1 MGTPEF
7 GAIILKGLI
16 ENNYKPSLVITVPD
30 RPVGRKQIITPPPV
44 KVVAKENNIPYL
56 QPENLKLITN
66 DIKKENPDL
75 IIVAAYGKII
85 PKEIIDIPK
94 YKTINVHPSLLP
106 KYRGSAPIQAAILNG
121 DKVTGT
127 TIMLIGEKLDAGPII
142 AQEEVKLNGNE
153 TAQDLHDKLAE
164 ISINLLIKIMPKW
177 IKKEIKEKQQDENRA
192 SYYKEMKK
200 EDGKIDWSKSAEEIE
215 RKIRAF
221 TPWPGSYTFWE
232 KDKKEIRI
240 NILKSRLFI
249 SPTPKT
255 YSIGKV
261 LVVPQNEIGIQCGK
275 DFLVIE
281 ELQIEGKNKT
291 KAEDFIKGHMDFIG
305 TILK

>member
-66 DIKKENPDL
+66 DIKRENPDL